1 MIERIIDMSWLW
13 YCFMVILNIID
24 SSINFEHIVKLQ
36 THFSQNVLFRVV
48 QVLSEHTFLP
58 RQIGKST
65 SYISFSS

>member
-1 MIERIIDMSWLW
+1 
-13 YCFMVILNIID
+13 MVILNIID

-36 THFSQNVLFRVV
+36 THFSQNVFFRVV

-58 RQIGKST
+58 KQIAKST

>member
-36 THFSQNVLFRVV
+36 THFSQNVFFRVV

-58 RQIGKST
+58 KQIAKST
-65 SYISFSS
+65 SYISF